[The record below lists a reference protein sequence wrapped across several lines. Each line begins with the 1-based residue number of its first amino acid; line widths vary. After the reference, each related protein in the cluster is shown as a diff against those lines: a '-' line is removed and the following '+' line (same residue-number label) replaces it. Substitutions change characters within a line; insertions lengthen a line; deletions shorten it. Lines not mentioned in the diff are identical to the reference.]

1 MEPQI
6 GRPSADSSTPQIRSP
21 QRRDRDAKRSLRR
34 LKPFAPFFALIALS
48 IVIGALNP
56 RFFEFSNLIR
66 VANSAAIPLVLALGM
81 TFVIV
86 LGSIDLSVEGVLAI
100 GAVLSGTRTWPH
112 RSWPCWSSSEFIWP
126 AGELSLRAVRSQAF
140 PGCS

>member
-1 MEPQI
+1 DSGPPQI
-6 GRPSADSSTPQIRSP
+6 QSSEGRESRE
-21 QRRDRDAKRSLRR
+21 KRSLSR
-34 LKPFAPFFALIALS
+34 LKPYAPFFALIALS

-100 GAVLSGTRTWPH
+100 GAVL
-112 RSWPCWSSSEFIWP
+112 I
-126 AGELSLRAVRSQAF
+126 SLLAKSNGNALDLGWVGALF
-140 PGCS
+140 AIL